1 MRTSMNSKNR
11 SAFTLIEIALAI
23 LLIAL
28 GILAMFSLLGA
39 GLDTSSKA
47 SADTQA
53 AIFADSVFNSL
64 RVESQRAAEQ
74 EIGLTSADTWV
85 NFWNSFIDGHTNIPV
100 ACATMWGDGN
110 MMIRNHG
117 PYTESFTNNYGIGGQ
132 TNVVNHSLRYTIDA
146 SLEPNLYR
154 YRANVILKVWDG
166 QFSPTSDTNALVFY
180 SEFRKEGDL

>member
-1 MRTSMNSKNR
+1 MKTSMNSKSR

-39 GLDTSSKA
+39 GLDTSNKA
-47 SADTQA
+47 SADAQA

-64 RVESQRAAEQ
+64 RAESQRAAEKG
-74 EIGLTSADTWV
+74 IAVTNAWVDFWDSFTS
-85 NFWNSFIDGHTNIPV
+85 GGTNIPI
-100 ACATMWGDGN
+100 ACYTMWGDGN
-110 MMIRNHG
+110 LMLRSPG
-117 PYTESFTNNYGIGGQ
+117 LYTVCFTNNYGSGGL
-132 TNVVNHSLRYTIDA
+132 TNVVNHSLRYTIYA

-154 YRANVILKVWDG
+154 ADVLLKVWDG
-166 QFSPTSDTNALVFY
+166 QFAQTGDTNALIFY